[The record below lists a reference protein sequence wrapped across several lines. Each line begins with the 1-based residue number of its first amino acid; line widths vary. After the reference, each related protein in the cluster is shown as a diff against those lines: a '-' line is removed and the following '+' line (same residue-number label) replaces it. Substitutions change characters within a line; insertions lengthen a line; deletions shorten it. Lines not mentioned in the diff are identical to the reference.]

1 MIRVLIADD
10 EPLIVAGVRTVLE
23 AAADIEVV
31 AQAGD
36 GRAAVTEALRLRI
49 DVALID
55 LNMPSMD
62 GLSVIEELHRR
73 APAVRTVVLT
83 SFGSE
88 SNVVRALHGGTAG
101 FVLKN
106 CRPDELIR
114 AIHAAHAGEA
124 YLSPAVTRTVLGMV
138 TPVEPR
144 RREAAAERLAALTAR
159 ESEVLALAA
168 EGMSNAGIG
177 RRLHMSETTIKTYM
191 SRILAKLG
199 CSNRVQ
205 AAIVA
210 RDAAGR

>member
-1 MIRVLIADD
+1 
-10 EPLIVAGVRTVLE
+10 
-23 AAADIEVV
+23 
-31 AQAGD
+31 
-36 GRAAVTEALRLRI
+36 
-49 DVALID
+49 
-55 LNMPSMD
+55 MPSMD